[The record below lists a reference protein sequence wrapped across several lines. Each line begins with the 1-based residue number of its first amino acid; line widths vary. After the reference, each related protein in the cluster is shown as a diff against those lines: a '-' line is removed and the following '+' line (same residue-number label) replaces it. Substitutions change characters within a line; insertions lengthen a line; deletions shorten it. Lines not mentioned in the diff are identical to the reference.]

1 MPLKCIR
8 RQSRFPG
15 FTGNVLLH
23 ICLKLY
29 TVALVFE
36 QIQSMTLHK
45 AWVEQHWCKSIAKP
59 HWPLSYQR
67 NLHEYSLITKSTEAF
82 VVAES
87 HGFSNGDFVLFTGEK
102 YMTEILG
109 NVYQVRESNAS
120 GFL

>member
-1 MPLKCIR
+1 MSLKCIR

-82 VVAES
+82 VARNPMVS
-87 HGFSNGDFVLFTGEK
+87 PTVTLYCLQGKS
-102 YMTEILG
+102 I
-109 NVYQVRESNAS
+109 
-120 GFL
+120 